1 MEAPAKFNHMD
12 NKKLKDDFLRP
23 MIFASICC
31 HVFFGIVRRTGGNKF
46 LLVLSFLLLASVILI
61 LLEFGIRKYTQKEF
75 KSTFNPFLYFLIL
88 IINIIQAALIVD
100 FYFIVQK

>member
-1 MEAPAKFNHMD
+1 MEVPAKFNHMD

-61 LLEFGIRKYTQKEF
+61 LLEFGIRKYAQKEF
-75 KSTFNPFLYFLIL
+75 KSISNPFLYFLIL

-100 FYFIVQK
+100 FYFIVNK